1 MTRTLVVV
9 GHGMVGHWLVER
21 IRDRDREGR
30 WRIVVLAE
38 EPRPAYDRISLS
50 SHLEGG
56 EDGDAGA
63 LDLTGPDLLDDPMAD
78 IRLSTTAVAVDRRA
92 RTVTS
97 ADGTVTGYDALVL
110 ATGSRPFVPPI
121 AGRDLPGCFRYRTVE
136 DIEAIRDAAVPG
148 RAGVVIGGGLLGL
161 EAANALRLLGMR
173 SHVVETAPHLL
184 PLQIDAGAGQV
195 LADLIG
201 KLGVQ
206 PHCGTI
212 TRSVDPGPDGRVR
225 AVTLDDRTRLEAALV
240 VFATGVRPRDD
251 LAEPS
256 GLTRG
261 PRGGVLVDD
270 HCRTAD
276 PRIWAIGECAAVE
289 GRCYGLVAPGYRMA
303 ECVAAQLLGLPARPF
318 AGADTST
325 RLKLLGVDVASFGD
339 CHAETPGALEYIRHH
354 HRAGSYA
361 KLVLADDARTLLGG
375 VLAGDTSA
383 YPLLHSL
390 MGRQMP
396 AGPEQLLL
404 GTPHHEPH
412 HEREPAWT

>member
-38 EPRPAYDRISLS
+38 EPRRPPTTRWSWPPAPGPS
-50 SHLEGG
+50 SRRSR
-56 EDGDAGA
+56 DATCG
-63 LDLTGPDLLDDPMAD
+63 
-78 IRLSTTAVAVDRRA
+78 TA
-92 RTVTS
+92 S
-97 ADGTVTGYDALVL
+97 
-110 ATGSRPFVPPI
+110 GSHR
-121 AGRDLPGCFRYRTVE
+121 GHDLPYRTVE
-136 DIEAIRDAAVPG
+136 DIEAIG
-148 RAGVVIGGGLLGL
+148 GGGLLGL

-212 TRSVDPGPDGRVR
+212 TRSVDPGPDGRVC

-261 PRGGVLVDD
+261 PRGGILVDD

-303 ECVAAQLLGLPARPF
+303 ESVAAQLLGLPARPF
-318 AGADTST
+318 AEADTST

-390 MGRQMP
+390 MGREMP

-404 GTPHHEPH
+404 GTPHHGPH